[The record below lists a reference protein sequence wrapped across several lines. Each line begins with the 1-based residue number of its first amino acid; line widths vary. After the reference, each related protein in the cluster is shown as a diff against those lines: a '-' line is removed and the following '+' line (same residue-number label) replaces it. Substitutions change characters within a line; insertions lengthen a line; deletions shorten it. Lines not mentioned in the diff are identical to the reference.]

1 MSTEVSAQNVDYP
14 GFTIEHIHSPSRL
27 WAIPVVG
34 GAVKFIIVFP
44 VALWLLI
51 LQFAA
56 SILTIINSFVVLFT
70 GKYWE
75 PAYYLAVG
83 SIRLSTKLNCFAIG
97 LSDGYPGFSL
107 DAGDYMKL
115 ELSMPSPAEPLLC
128 CAFDWRFR
136 PHAPP
141 HSFLHILVC
150 NRNCGCG
157 GVLDCLGSR
166 VICGTVSRETLRF
179 HGVCA
184 AAPTQAI
191 RVYVWAYGPLSEV
204 FLDAGPG

>member
-34 GAVKFIIVFP
+34 GAVKFVIVFP

-56 SILTIINSFVVLFT
+56 NILTIINSFVVLFT

-83 SIRLSTKLNCFAIG
+83 SIRLSTKLNCFADWPFRC
-97 LSDGYPGFSL
+97 LSRFL
-107 DAGDYMKL
+107 AGRWRLHEARTAYAK
-115 ELSMPSPAEPLLC
+115 PAEPLLC

-141 HSFLHILVC
+141 HSLLHILVC

-157 GVLDCLGSR
+157 GVLDCVGSR
-166 VICGTVSRETLRF
+166 VICGTVS
-179 HGVCA
+179 
-184 AAPTQAI
+184 
-191 RVYVWAYGPLSEV
+191 
-204 FLDAGPG
+204 

>member
-14 GFTIEHIHSPSRL
+14 GFTIEHIQNPSRL
-27 WAIPVVG
+27 WALPVIG
-34 GAVKFIIVFP
+34 GAIKFIIVFP
-44 VALWLLI
+44 VVLWLLI
-51 LQFAA
+51 IQFAA

-115 ELSMPSPAEPLLC
+115 ELSMPSQPSRFFAVPLIGGFVRTLLLIPFIIFLFVIGIVVVVVYWI
-128 CAFDWRFR
+128 AWVPVLFVGQYPERLFDFMVY
-136 PHAPP
+136 A
-141 HSFLHILVC
+141 
-150 NRNCGCG
+150 
-157 GVLDCLGSR
+157 
-166 VICGTVSRETLRF
+166 LRL
-179 HGVCA
+179 
-184 AAPTQAI
+184 QL
-191 RVYVWAYGPLSEV
+191 RLSAYTFGLTDRYPKFS
-204 FLDAGPG
+204 